1 MYISSAKDYW
11 DINLNTNTAK
21 TLQTPVPDRFIDEI
35 MVGANGEYVKVFLYL
50 LRHAGENVSADDIA
64 DALELTGAD
73 VRRALV
79 FLDKNGAF
87 DDIPTD
93 RKSASPAADT
103 AAERKINTAALSDD
117 DEFKALLFELQ
128 SYLGKTFNKTEADI
142 VGYMYDNMK
151 MPADLIEYLFEICR
165 QKGKT
170 SLRYIE
176 KVAQNWHSA
185 GITSVEE
192 AKKDTSFFSDEID
205 AVKKSLGIKSRDL
218 AEKEMEFIIRWIRE
232 YKMSAEL
239 VKEACSRTVMSTGK
253 ASFSYA
259 DSILKAWKDKNVTNI
274 DQLKVLDDEHKS
286 SAAAEARS
294 AAAGRSAART
304 ANNSFHNFNQREE
317 SLDKEV
323 LDKFN
328 DLFK

>member
-1 MYISSAKDYW
+1 M
-11 DINLNTNTAK
+11 NMNTAK
-21 TLQTPVPDRFIDEI
+21 TSQTPVPDRFIDEI
-35 MVGANGEYVKVFLYL
+35 MTGANGEYVKVFLYL

-93 RKSASPAADT
+93 SKSSAPASDDS
-103 AAERKINTAALSDD
+103 AERTINTAALSED

-128 SYLGKTFNKTEADI
+128 NYLGKTFNKTEADI
-142 VGYMYDNMK
+142 VGFMYDNMK
-151 MPADLIEYLFEICR
+151 MPPDLIEYLFEICR

-192 AKKDTSFFSDEID
+192 AKKDMSFFSDEID
-205 AVKKSLGIKSRDL
+205 AVKKSMGIQSRDL

-232 YKMSAEL
+232 YRMPSEL
-239 VKEACSRTVMSTGK
+239 VKEACARTVMSTGK

-259 DSILKAWKDKNVTNI
+259 DSILKAWKDKNVTNAS
-274 DQLKVLDDEHKS
+274 QLKALDDEHKS
-286 SAAAEARS
+286 AAAAEARS
-294 AAAGRSAART
+294 AAAGRSAARN
-304 ANNSFHNFNQREE
+304 ANNSFHNFDQREE
-317 SLDKEV
+317 SLDKIV
-323 LDKFN
+323 LERFN
-328 DLFK
+328 DFFK